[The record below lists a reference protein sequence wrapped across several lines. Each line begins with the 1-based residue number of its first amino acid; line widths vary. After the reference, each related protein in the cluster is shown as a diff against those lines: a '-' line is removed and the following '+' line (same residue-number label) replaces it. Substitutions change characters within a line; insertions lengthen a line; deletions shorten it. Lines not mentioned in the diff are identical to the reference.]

1 MGIYNLGGGGGAPEL
16 QAKEATPLITNAQQ
30 IILPDDGYDG
40 LSKVTVNP
48 MPTGV
53 LKTPTA
59 NSIGYVSSGVQTAG
73 YFDTSATSGLQ
84 LSTQSAR
91 TITPTTY
98 SQTAVASGKYTTGA
112 VTVAGDA
119 NLVSS
124 NIVAGKSIFG
134 VTGTAQYPML
144 VDTTVEN
151 HPLSTSITIPLSSA
165 VKNLTYITAFV
176 ISCGAGNRYASRSD
190 IFASFYSILPV
201 SGYINK
207 IIGHPALDNTIKSG
221 GIGGVGATSIN
232 PANIENIDI
241 YINSNS
247 SNITISNIRLGT
259 GQTGGQTLYIGG
271 DYVSVSLIG
280 YSGEAI
286 PYTT

>member
-30 IILPDDGYDG
+30 IILPDEGYDG

-48 MPTGV
+48 MPTGT
-53 LKTPTA
+53 LKTPTV

-84 LSTQSAR
+84 LSTQAAK

-119 NLVSS
+119 NLVAS

-134 VTGTAQYPML
+134 V
-144 VDTTVEN
+144 
-151 HPLSTSITIPLSSA
+151 
-165 VKNLTYITAFV
+165 
-176 ISCGAGNRYASRSD
+176 
-190 IFASFYSILPV
+190 
-201 SGYINK
+201 SGSY
-207 IIGHPALDNTIKSG
+207 TG
-221 GIGGVGATSIN
+221 GIAPLLVKTQASHNVPSSQTTSL
-232 PANIENIDI
+232 EFSFSLDEK
-241 YINSNS
+241 YIFP
-247 SNITISNIRLGT
+247 R
-259 GQTGGQTLYIGG
+259 
-271 DYVSVSLIG
+271 SL
-280 YSGEAI
+280 
-286 PYTT
+286 

>member
-1 MGIYNLGGGGGAPEL
+1 MSIFNLGAGGGAPTLEARTVTPSTSQQIIKPSRDEYDGL
-16 QAKEATPLITNAQQ
+16 SQVTVEATPLETKTVNPSTSSQTITPSGSN
-30 IILPDDGYDG
+30 IGF
-40 LSKVTVNP
+40 STVTVNP
-48 MPTGV
+48 YRLQSKNV
-53 LKTPTA
+53 TPSTVPYTV
-59 NSIGYVSSGVQTAG
+59 SPDSGYNGLSGVTFGRDTNLTAG
-73 YFDTSATSGLQ
+73 
-84 LSTQSAR
+84 
-91 TITPTTY
+91 
-98 SQTAVASGKYTTGA
+98 
-112 VTVAGDA
+112 
-119 NLVSS
+119 
-124 NIVAGKSIFG
+124 NIVKGKTIYG
-134 VTGTAQYPML
+134 VSGTAQYPML
-144 VDTTVEN
+144 VDKTVEN
-151 HPLSTSITIPLSSA
+151 YPLSTSIIVPLPST

-176 ISCGAGNRYASRSD
+176 ISCAAGNTYAFRSD
-190 IFASFYSILPV
+190 IFASFYSIIPV
-201 SGYINK
+201 SGYTNK

-271 DYVSVSLIG
+271 DYVNVSLIG

>member
-1 MGIYNLGGGGGAPEL
+1 MYDNAYNQSDSADLESEGRVMSNVINMSGGAADL
-16 QAKEATPLITNAQQ
+16 QSKTVTPSTSQQ
-30 IILPDDGYDG
+30 VVRPDTGKDG
-40 LSKVTVNP
+40 LS
-48 MPTGV
+48 
-53 LKTPTA
+53 
-59 NSIGYVSSGVQTAG
+59 Q
-73 YFDTSATSGLQ
+73 
-84 LSTQSAR
+84 
-91 TITPTTY
+91 
-98 SQTAVASGKYTTGA
+98 

-119 NLVSS
+119 NLVAS
-124 NIVAGKSIFG
+124 NIVAGKSIFR

-144 VDTTVEN
+144 VDKTVEN
-151 HPLSTSITIPLSSA
+151 YPLSTSITIPLSSA

-176 ISCGAGNRYASRSD
+176 ISCAAGNTYASRSD
-190 IFASFYSILPV
+190 IFASFYSIIPV
-201 SGYINK
+201 SGYTSK
-207 IIGHPALDNTIKSG
+207 IIGCPALDNTIKSG

-280 YSGEAI
+280 YSGKAI